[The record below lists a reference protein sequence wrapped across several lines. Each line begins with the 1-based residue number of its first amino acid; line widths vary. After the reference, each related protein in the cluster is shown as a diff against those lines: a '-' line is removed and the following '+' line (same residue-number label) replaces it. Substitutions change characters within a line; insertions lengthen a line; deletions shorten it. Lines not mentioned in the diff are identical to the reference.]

1 MESLV
6 EELRESQSEYDGFK
20 SSLSVEER
28 QLAAALEQ
36 RLERVQNA
44 RARLSDERHKSEL
57 SLRMCSLKHVMS
69 SISSASVKYLSV
81 ETYDRIN
88 RMQDELSE
96 FRLIV
101 QTNANEITAYD
112 NQIQV

>member
-1 MESLV
+1 MESLA
-6 EELRESQSEYDGFK
+6 EELRECQSEYDEFK
-20 SSLSVEER
+20 SSLSVQER
-28 QLAAALEQ
+28 QLAASIEQ

-81 ETYDRIN
+81 ETYDKIN

-96 FRLIV
+96 FRLVV
-101 QTNANEITAYD
+101 QTNANELAACDT
-112 NQIQV
+112 QIQV